1 MSTFDLVVV
10 WLNMT
15 GAVAAVAANWWAAR
29 HADPRK
35 RPLWA
40 AVAVLAAVY
49 AGSYLWLVV
58 EGDVVVWSKIMRG
71 VSLIVW
77 PLVWVSAPVLSVLL
91 FRRDRQAIQRKAD
104 EALP

>member
-1 MSTFDLVVV
+1 MSAFDLVVI
-10 WLNMT
+10 WLNFT
-15 GAVAAVAANWWAAR
+15 GAVVAALANWWAAR

-49 AGSYLWLVV
+49 AGSYLWLII

-77 PLVWVSAPVLSVLL
+77 PLVWVSAPTLSVLL
-91 FRRDRQAIQRKAD
+91 FRRDRRTIQRQAD
-104 EALP
+104 EVL